1 MQYAT
6 TTATAQHQQA
16 MQAHST
22 RTAAIVP
29 DAIQYPTEQMWKTPS
44 RMLHVIALALDMD
57 PECYRWK
64 KRDRNIVELRFLAGM
79 LLRRYFPALTLQQ
92 IANYFGGQDHTSVIH
107 GISKAHSLIYVRDP
121 AFVKKYNAAILSISA
136 WLKRDVSAYA

>member
-6 TTATAQHQQA
+6 TTTATHHQQTISA
-16 MQAHST
+16 
-22 RTAAIVP
+22 RTALTEANTP
-29 DAIQYPTEQMWKTPS
+29 DAVQYPTEQMWKTPS

-57 PECYRWK
+57 PECSRWK
-64 KRDRNIVELRFLAGM
+64 KRDRNIVEMRFLAGM
-79 LLRRYFPALTLQQ
+79 LLRRYFPALTLTQ
-92 IANYFGGQDHTSVIH
+92 IANYFGGQDHTSVMH
-107 GISKAHSLIYVRDP
+107 GISKAHNLIYVRDP